1 MPSLS
6 VVPRFC
12 DNPSTN
18 FVEAT
23 AYVESPSEGSMFR
36 INKALLAVILLCSCV
51 PLLAQNQKPLSNQE
65 FVKLLYELQRSPETR
80 DELIEQIRQR
90 GIGFP
95 LTDGMRSLVATKSG
109 NDPALRRTL
118 EEAERRRVNPT
129 ASALPPDTEGRELL
143 ERTRNVTLMAA
154 NAMPDFLVKQIIKR
168 SVAYGN
174 TANWIPQDNLTIA
187 VGYRANVGEEYKVL
201 TVNGMAPPPGEEA
214 ESSKDFSKNKYV
226 PRGASSSGVE
236 YISALADVFKPESK
250 TEFRM
255 VDTDTVQTR
264 RTVVYEYVV
273 KRDNSQLTLGLAD
286 TGAKALVG
294 SRGRVW
300 IDRELDRVLRFEQ
313 IATEIPPDFP
323 ITAAS
328 SLIDYDWVNINERK
342 YLLPTHS
349 EILLTTINP
358 KFVLQSRNDIRF
370 RNYQK
375 FGAELKV
382 VDEVGEDDDPP
393 TPPKKP

>member
-1 MPSLS
+1 MS
-6 VVPRFC
+6 
-12 DNPSTN
+12 
-18 FVEAT
+18 
-23 AYVESPSEGSMFR
+23 R
-36 INKALLAVILLCSCV
+36 INKALLVVILLWSCV
-51 PLLAQNQKPLSNQE
+51 PLAAQNQKPLNNQE
-65 FVKLLYELQRSPETR
+65 FVKLLYELQRDPGTR
-80 DELIEQIRQR
+80 DDFIEQIRTR

-109 NDPALRRTL
+109 NDSVLRRTL
-118 EEAERRRVNPT
+118 EEAERRRINPT
-129 ASALPPDTEGRELL
+129 ASALPSETEGHELL
-143 ERTRNVTLMAA
+143 ERTRNVTLAAA

-201 TVNGMAPPPGEEA
+201 TVNGMAPPPGEDAEA
-214 ESSKDFSKNKYV
+214 TKDFSKNKYV
-226 PRGASSSGVE
+226 PKGASSSGVE

-255 VDTDTVQTR
+255 VDTDMVQTR
-264 RTVVYEYVV
+264 RTVVYEYTV
-273 KRDNSQLTLGLAD
+273 KKENSQLTLSLAD

-349 EILLTTINP
+349 EILLTTVNP
-358 KFVLQSRNDIRF
+358 KLVLQSRNDIRF

-382 VDEVGEDDDPP
+382 VDEVGEDDEPP
-393 TPPKKP
+393 PPPKKP